1 MTDPGA
7 AINAAKWVSS
17 SALALSG
24 LAVAQMETVP
34 GEIVQ
39 GGALAI
45 LAAII
50 WQLLHLHGQQAKDQ
64 AEVLRELHR
73 EIAVQSE
80 ILRRIVE
87 AKK

>member
-7 AINAAKWVSS
+7 AINAAKWVAS
-17 SALALSG
+17 SALALAG
-24 LAVAQMETVP
+24 FAAAQVETVP
-34 GEIVQ
+34 GEIIQ

-45 LAAII
+45 LAGVI
-50 WQLLHLHGQQAKDQ
+50 WQLLHLHSQQAKDQ

>member
-1 MTDPGA
+1 MTDPVA
-7 AINAAKWVSS
+7 AISASKWIASS
-17 SALALSG
+17 MLALSG
-24 LAVAQMETVP
+24 LAVAQLEQVP
-34 GEIVQ
+34 SEIIQ

-87 AKK
+87 SKK

>member
-7 AINAAKWVSS
+7 AINAAKWAAS
-17 SALALSG
+17 SALALG
-24 LAVAQMETVP
+24 GVAVSQMEQVP

-45 LAAII
+45 LAAVI
-50 WQLLHLHGQQAKDQ
+50 WQLLHLHSQQAKDQ

>member
-7 AINAAKWVSS
+7 AISASKWIASS
-17 SALALSG
+17 MLALSG
-24 LAVAQMETVP
+24 LAVAQLETVP

-45 LAAII
+45 LAAVI
-50 WQLLHLHGQQAKDQ
+50 WQLLHLHSQVAKEQ
-64 AEVLRELHR
+64 SSILRELHR